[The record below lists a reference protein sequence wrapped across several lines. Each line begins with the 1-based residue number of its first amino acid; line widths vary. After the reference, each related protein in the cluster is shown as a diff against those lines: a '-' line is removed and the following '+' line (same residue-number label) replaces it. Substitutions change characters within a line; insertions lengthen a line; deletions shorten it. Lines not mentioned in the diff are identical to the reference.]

1 MRIALISDLHG
12 VLEAT
17 KRVLADIAQVGVDQ
31 IICLGDVTLFGPQP
45 REVLHCVR
53 ALGCPVV
60 MGNTD
65 AWALDP
71 QPPAHRDD
79 DSQRYADVEGWGAAM
94 LDEADRDYI
103 ISFQPIL
110 TWEIDAATRLLCYH
124 GSPRSF
130 HEQVLATTP
139 DEALAEIFRGYDGV
153 TLFAGGHTHT
163 PLVRRYRR
171 SLVVNPGS
179 VGLPFQLRAD
189 GSAVNPPWAE
199 YALVSGGAG
208 SLSVELRRVPVDVTR
223 IVADARASGMPHVA
237 WWVQDWLQQG

>member
-17 KRVLADIAQVGVDQ
+17 ERVLTDIAQVGVDQ

-45 REVLHCVR
+45 REVLHRVR

-110 TWEIDAATRLLCYH
+110 TWTIDAATRLLLVVGDEEFAARAVQFTEIGAH
-124 GSPRSF
+124 RGHDDAIAQFEGADATGRKQMGIGSP
-130 HEQVLATTP
+130 
-139 DEALAEIFRGYDGV
+139 
-153 TLFAGGHTHT
+153 
-163 PLVRRYRR
+163 
-171 SLVVNPGS
+171 
-179 VGLPFQLRAD
+179 
-189 GSAVNPPWAE
+189 
-199 YALVSGGAG
+199 
-208 SLSVELRRVPVDVTR
+208 
-223 IVADARASGMPHVA
+223 
-237 WWVQDWLQQG
+237 

>member
-17 KRVLADIAQVGVDQ
+17 ERVLADIAQVGVDQ

-45 REVLHCVR
+45 REVLHRVR

-94 LDEADRDYI
+94 LDEA
-103 ISFQPIL
+103 
-110 TWEIDAATRLLCYH
+110 
-124 GSPRSF
+124 GSPK
-130 HEQVLATTP
+130 
-139 DEALAEIFRGYDGV
+139 
-153 TLFAGGHTHT
+153 
-163 PLVRRYRR
+163 
-171 SLVVNPGS
+171 
-179 VGLPFQLRAD
+179 PFQETMSRF
-189 GSAVNPPWAE
+189 GSQDAE
-199 YALVSGGAG
+199 GRQRLIEAINFVRDKFARIIVITHLEELKDAFSARIEVTKTPNG
-208 SLSVELRRVPVDVTR
+208 SQVGV
-223 IVADARASGMPHVA
+223 VAA
-237 WWVQDWLQQG
+237 